1 MPVSSV
7 ARPTGHPGYSQT
19 MPCTEESAETARR
32 LVRTALSVWGL
43 EHLAAD
49 GALVVTGL
57 AANAAQHTSGPL
69 IRVSVTRPASG
80 HVRIAVVDRSVV
92 PPQRREVDEYSE
104 RGRGLG
110 LGLGL
115 IESLTDRWGTDLL
128 PFGKRVWGVLSAAS
142 SITARVAPE
151 R

>member
-19 MPCTEESAETARR
+19 MPCTEESAEAARR

-49 GALVVTGL
+49 GALVVTEL
-57 AANAAQHTSGPL
+57 VANAAQHTSGPL
-69 IRVSVTRPASG
+69 IRVSVTRPARG
-80 HVRIAVVDRSVV
+80 HVRIAVVDRSVIR
-92 PPQRREVDEYSE
+92 PQRRDVDEYSE
-104 RGRGLG
+104 RGR
-110 LGLGL
+110 GLGL

>member
-19 MPCTEESAETARR
+19 MLCTEESAETARR

-49 GALVVTGL
+49 GALVVTEL
-57 AANAAQHTSGPL
+57 VANAAQHTSGPL

-80 HVRIAVVDRSVV
+80 HVRIAVVDRSVIR
-92 PPQRREVDEYSE
+92 PQRREVDEYSE
-104 RGRGLG
+104 RGRG

-142 SITARVAPE
+142 SFTARVAPE